1 MQREP
6 DHVQT
11 IPKWSWEATVKGSIE
26 SAGGVASRVRI
37 GAHEL
42 VFDQASPVPGG
53 QDRGPSPLEVMA
65 FAVAACA
72 HYYAAAFLFGRQLST
87 EGLRVDVEFEKAQ
100 QPAPRISKL
109 SLKVTL
115 PSGLPEQYLP
125 AIERA
130 IRRCPAYGTLKHP
143 PEVEL
148 TLSAVAL
155 AAG

>member
-1 MQREP
+1 MR
-6 DHVQT
+6 
-11 IPKWSWEATVKGSIE
+11 GSIE

-37 GAHEL
+37 GSHEL

-53 QDRGPSPLEVMA
+53 LDRGPSPLDVMA
-65 FAVAACA
+65 FAVGACA

-100 QPAPRISKL
+100 QPVPRIARL
-109 SLKVTL
+109 TLRVTL
-115 PSGLPEQYLP
+115 PDGIAERYLP

-130 IRRCPAYGTLKHP
+130 ILRCPAYGTLRHP

-148 TLSAVAL
+148 TLAASAS
-155 AAG
+155 AAE